1 MLKETIARL
10 PLFLTQ
16 YKEAPIFLD
25 YIKENTKAVL
35 PIVFLVFILNFFV
48 GLASDLLIKFVLGA
62 FGVIVGLS
70 VFLSGIDLSISKI
83 GSMMGDFLGRFDK
96 IIKVI
101 LFGIFIG
108 FVISM
113 AEPDLLILANQITH
127 AIGLSPWLIVAVIS
141 LGVGLMIA
149 TGLFRIFNEIFISK
163 LMWILYIIIFA
174 LMFISNDTGH
184 AIAFDASGATTG
196 AMTTPFIIALGLGV
210 ANLKGDYSEDNSFGL
225 VGIASAGPIIAV
237 LLMSLSVG
245 ENTFEIE
252 SAAHTSAILS
262 GIKNASFAIIPIAL
276 VFLLMNAKYFK
287 TPKDELTEILL
298 GLLYTYL
305 GLIIFLSSVEAG
317 FMELARVLGEGL
329 RESKLLPLIG
339 FVMGLLVVLAEPA
352 VAVLAEQVEDVTG
365 GSIKRKS
372 ILRALS
378 IGVASAVML
387 AIIRINSEN
396 FALWMVIVPGF
407 LLSLLLSLKIP
418 QIFVGIAFDSGGVA
432 SGPMTATFILA
443 FCQGVAGNVADG
455 FGVISFVAMMPVL
468 TIMILGYLYKK
479 GSR

>member
-1 MLKETIARL
+1 M
-10 PLFLTQ
+10 
-16 YKEAPIFLD
+16 
-25 YIKENTKAVL
+25 V
-35 PIVFLVFILNFFV
+35 LVFILNFFV
-48 GLASDLLIKFVLGA
+48 GIESSLLINFLLGS
-62 FGVIVGLS
+62 FGVILGLS
-70 VFLSGIDLSISKI
+70 IFLSGVDLSISKI
-83 GSMMGDFLGRFDK
+83 GTMMGDFLGRFDK
-96 IIKVI
+96 IIKVV

-113 AEPDLLILANQITH
+113 AEPDLLILANQVSY
-127 AIGLSPWLIVAVIS
+127 AVGLSSWTIVAIIS
-141 LGVGLMIA
+141 LGVGILISI
-149 TGLFRIFNEIFISK
+149 GLYRIFKEISISK
-163 LMWILYIIIFA
+163 LMWIVYVIIFA
-174 LMFISNDTGH
+174 LMIISNETGH

-225 VGIASAGPIIAV
+225 VGIASAGPILAG

-245 ENTFEIE
+245 DGAIAIE
-252 SAAHTSAILS
+252 SAAHTSALAS
-262 GIKNASFAIIPIAL
+262 GFKNASFAIVPIAL
-276 VFLLMNAKYFK
+276 VFFVMNFKYFK
-287 TPKDELTEILL
+287 LSKEELTEILF
-298 GLLYTYL
+298 GLVYTYL
-305 GLIIFLSSVEAG
+305 GLIIFLTSVEAG
-317 FMELARVLGEGL
+317 FMELARLLGEGL
-329 RESKLLPLIG
+329 RDSKFLPLIG
-339 FVMGLLVVLAEPA
+339 FIMGLVVVLAEPA

-365 GSIKRKS
+365 GSIPRKS

-387 AIIRINSEN
+387 AIIRINTDN

-407 LLSLLLSLKIP
+407 LISLLISLKVP

-468 TIMILGYLYKK
+468 TIMVLGYLYKK
-479 GSR
+479 GIR

>member
-1 MLKETIARL
+1 M
-10 PLFLTQ
+10 
-16 YKEAPIFLD
+16 
-25 YIKENTKAVL
+25 
-35 PIVFLVFILNFFV
+35 PIVVLVFVLNFFV
-48 GLASDLLIKFVLGA
+48 GLASDLLIKFALGSL
-62 FGVIVGLS
+62 GVIIGLS
-70 VFLSGIDLSISKI
+70 IFLSGVDLSISKI
-83 GSMMGDFLGRFDK
+83 GSMMGDFLARFDK
-96 IIKVI
+96 IIKVV

-113 AEPDLLILANQITH
+113 AEPDLLILANQITQ
-127 AIGLSPWLIVAVIS
+127 AIGLSPWLIVAIIS
-141 LGVGLMIA
+141 IGVGIMIA
-149 TGLFRIFNEIFISK
+149 TGLFRIFKEISISR
-163 LMWILYIIIFA
+163 LMWIVYVLIFA
-174 LMFISNDTGH
+174 LMYLANDTGH

-225 VGIASAGPIIAV
+225 VGIASTGPIIAG

-245 ENTFEIE
+245 ENNFEIQAADHG
-252 SAAHTSAILS
+252 SALIS
-262 GIKNASFAIIPIAL
+262 GLKNASFAIVPIAL
-276 VFLLMNAKYFK
+276 VFIIMNVKYFK
-287 TPKDELTEILL
+287 LAKYELTEILL
-298 GLLYTYL
+298 GLLYTYM
-305 GLIIFLSSVEAG
+305 GLIVFLTSVEAG

-329 RESKLLPLIG
+329 RESKFLPLIG
-339 FVMGLLVVLAEPA
+339 FVMGLVVVLAEPA
-352 VAVLAEQVEDVTG
+352 VAVLSEQVEDVTG

-407 LLSLLLSLKIP
+407 LISLLLSLKIP

>member
-1 MLKETIARL
+1 M
-10 PLFLTQ
+10 
-16 YKEAPIFLD
+16 
-25 YIKENTKAVL
+25 
-35 PIVFLVFILNFFV
+35 
-48 GLASDLLIKFVLGA
+48 LIKFVLGF
-62 FGVIVGLS
+62 FGVIIGLS
-70 VFLSGIDLSISKI
+70 IFLSGVDLSISKI
-83 GSMMGDFLGRFDK
+83 GSMMGDFLARFDK
-96 IIKVI
+96 IIKVVI
-101 LFGIFIG
+101 FGIFIG

-113 AEPDLLILANQITH
+113 AEPDLLILANQITQ
-127 AIGLSPWLIVAVIS
+127 AIGLSPWLIVAIIS
-141 LGVGLMIA
+141 IGVGIMIA
-149 TGLFRIFNEIFISK
+149 MGLFRIFKEISISR
-163 LMWILYIIIFA
+163 LMWIVYVLIFA
-174 LMFISNDTGH
+174 LMYLVNDTGH

-225 VGIASAGPIIAV
+225 VGIASTGPIIAG

-245 ENTFEIE
+245 ENNFEIQAADHG
-252 SAAHTSAILS
+252 SALMS
-262 GIKNASFAIIPIAL
+262 GLKNASFAIVPIAL
-276 VFLLMNAKYFK
+276 VFIIMNAKYFK
-287 TPKDELTEILL
+287 LSKYELTEILL
-298 GLLYTYL
+298 GLLYTYM
-305 GLIIFLSSVEAG
+305 GLIIFLTSVEAG

-329 RESKLLPLIG
+329 RESKFLPLIG
-339 FVMGLLVVLAEPA
+339 FVMGLVVVLAEPS
-352 VAVLAEQVEDVTG
+352 VAVLSEQVEDVTG

-407 LLSLLLSLKIP
+407 LISLLLSLKIP

-443 FCQGVAGNVADG
+443 FCQGLAGNVADG

-468 TIMILGYLYKK
+468 TIMILGYLYKR
-479 GSR
+479 GSS